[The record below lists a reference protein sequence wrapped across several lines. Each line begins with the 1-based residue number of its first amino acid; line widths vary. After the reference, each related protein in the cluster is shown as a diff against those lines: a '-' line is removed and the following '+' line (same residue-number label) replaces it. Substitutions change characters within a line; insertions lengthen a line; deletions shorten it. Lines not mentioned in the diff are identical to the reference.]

1 MSPKIE
7 EGVVEG
13 EGGVEEGGQGERG
26 NVSKEGLQTGAI
38 IDIKKSASS
47 SPATIAP
54 ATIAPATVSDA
65 FGKWTGT
72 GSVIRTSLVGCGSN
86 EYRQIDPFA
95 ANAAATATP
104 LFSLCKKISFLDMLY
119 YKPIVE
125 SKDPHQMIKKL
136 LNIEK
141 CFTGSSASAVLLD
154 TNILILYGNLEL
166 FSDVKKIVQEDLLA
180 GGNGNAEC
188 SSDKEPASTS
198 TSTFA
203 VEIIALAGVDSCAI
217 GFEHV
222 VVLFVDGRVVCLGDD
237 SYGQCSGKLS
247 LSLSL
252 SANKSNQVLHDDLI
266 YHPAISRK
274 VSDLK
279 ISKVANLL
287 SMDPANESLVI
298 PVFTFDDGAF
308 SSTSTSAEGIEGK
321 KSRLSLCKVSAGY
334 RHSAGLSSALPM
346 GGQL

>member
-1 MSPKIE
+1 LSPKIE

-125 SKDPHQMIKKL
+125 SKDPQLQLLLLLLLLKL
-136 LNIEK
+136 LHLQALIAVPLD
-141 CFTGSSASAVLLD
+141 SS
-154 TNILILYGNLEL
+154 
-166 FSDVKKIVQEDLLA
+166 
-180 GGNGNAEC
+180 
-188 SSDKEPASTS
+188 
-198 TSTFA
+198 
-203 VEIIALAGVDSCAI
+203 
-217 GFEHV
+217 
-222 VVLFVDGRVVCLGDD
+222 
-237 SYGQCSGKLS
+237 
-247 LSLSL
+247 
-252 SANKSNQVLHDDLI
+252 
-266 YHPAISRK
+266 
-274 VSDLK
+274 
-279 ISKVANLL
+279 
-287 SMDPANESLVI
+287 M
-298 PVFTFDDGAF
+298 
-308 SSTSTSAEGIEGK
+308 
-321 KSRLSLCKVSAGY
+321 
-334 RHSAGLSSALPM
+334 
-346 GGQL
+346 